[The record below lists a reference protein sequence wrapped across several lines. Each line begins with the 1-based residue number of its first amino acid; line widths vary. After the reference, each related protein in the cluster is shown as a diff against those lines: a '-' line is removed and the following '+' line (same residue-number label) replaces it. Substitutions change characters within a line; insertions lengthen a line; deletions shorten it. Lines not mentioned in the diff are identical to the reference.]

1 MKVKTELLI
10 YKLLLIM
17 KLLAYILAFIFCIW
31 TSKLKK
37 IVFYLTFTYVSFS
50 CIYSFIYVYIS
61 FDLKFNFIHNSKI
74 FKCTYYLFDK
84 LNSILN
90 IVIILS
96 HNLYFLNNLHFGKYL
111 KDCPFT
117 LSSDLIKNNTLYNEE
132 HRCELYNIYANSRYK
147 YQYICSYNAS
157 KNFEDDK
164 SVNGLNAIICIPK
177 IHNILNN
184 EIINNFSLLYGS
196 NASKL
201 FYCNRVDLPE
211 KSALIKDEYCNNK
224 RNYPFLFYI
233 LFLIIQILSYLFN
246 SLYNVLQNELLLR
259 ITNDLANEAQRLL
272 NREND
277 NCSTD
282 NDENNSNNIS
292 FDEENNRNNRNIIV
306 ENNAVSNV
314 DINIKDSIEKEG
326 KPKLD

>member
-1 MKVKTELLI
+1 MKVKELLI
-10 YKLLLIM
+10 YKLLLIIQ
-17 KLLAYILAFIFCIW
+17 LIAYVLAFIFCIW
-31 TSKLKK
+31 TSKLIK

-50 CIYSFIYVYIS
+50 CIYSFIYIYIS
-61 FDLKFNFIHNSKI
+61 FDLKFNFIQNSKI
-74 FKCTYYLFDK
+74 FKCTYFLFGN

-96 HNLYFLNNLHFGKYL
+96 HNLYYLNNYHFRQYL

-117 LSSDLIKNNTLYNEE
+117 LSSDLISNNTLYNEE
-132 HRCELYNIYANSRYK
+132 HRCELYNIYTNSRYK

-164 SVNGLNAIICIPK
+164 SDNGLDKIICIPK
-177 IHNILNN
+177 INNILNN
-184 EIINNFSLLYGS
+184 DIINKFSLLYHN

-201 FYCNRVDLPE
+201 FYCNRINYPQ
-211 KSALIKDEYCNNK
+211 KNSLIKDEYCNNK
-224 RNYPFLFYI
+224 RNYPYLFYI
-233 LFLIIQILSYLFN
+233 LFLIIQILSYKFN
-246 SLYNVLQNELLLR
+246 SLYKDLQDDLLLR
-259 ITNDLANEAQRLL
+259 ITNDLVNETQRLL

-292 FDEENNRNNRNIIV
+292 FDEENNRNIIV
-306 ENNAVSNV
+306 ENNEVSNV
-314 DINIKDSIEKEG
+314 DINIKDCIKNEG
-326 KPKLD
+326 KQKLD